1 MSDVESPHRIGKY
14 IRAFEAALNNNRAFL
29 QEFEKVAEE
38 LDAYTQ
44 ANYNLKEQLKHAIEH
59 NKKLQETIEQIN
71 KERKDET
78 KAFTDR
84 SDDTQM
90 VLVANEQKIREDK
103 AKISKLAGVVRKL
116 QNKIEAEKNTE
127 RIQADELKTKDALLG
142 QAEADVASKDA
153 TNEAKI
159 KRIEQEKELA
169 IQAKLDFEAQ
179 MTQQSA
185 TIIELEKKV
194 EFLKTQLDQ
203 KAIDLAK
210 ARKNN
215 PNELHK
221 VNIKY

>member
-1 MSDVESPHRIGKY
+1 MSNVESPHKIGKY

-38 LDAYTQ
+38 LDAFTQ

-84 SDDTQM
+84 SDDTQLE
-90 VLVANEQKIREDK
+90 LVANEQKIREDK
-103 AKISKLAGVVRKL
+103 EQISKLAGVVRKL
-116 QNKIEAEKNTE
+116 KNKIEAEKNTE
-127 RIQADELKTKDALLG
+127 KIQADELKTKDALLG
-142 QAEADVASKDA
+142 QAEADVASNNA
-153 TNEAKI
+153 TYEAKI
-159 KRIEQEKELA
+159 HRIEEEKNLA
-169 IQAKLDFEAQ
+169 IRAKLDFETQ
-179 MTQQSA
+179 MNLQSQQ
-185 TIIELEKKV
+185 IIELEKKV
-194 EFLKTQLDQ
+194 ELLKSQLDE
-203 KAIDLAK
+203 KTIDLAK